1 ISEYDK
7 DGPFWAWNWLELG
20 EHSGTHFD
28 APHHWLSGKDFPDGY
43 TDTLDVQRLVAAVNV
58 IDCSREAAEDPDFL
72 LTAEGVKAWE
82 RQHGPIN
89 PGEWVVMR
97 TDWDRHS
104 QDVERFLNP
113 DPDPHEDGFHTPGP
127 STDCIDYLLSR
138 GIVGWG
144 TQCIGTDA
152 GMAGKF
158 SPPYPAHN
166 YLHRDNCFGI
176 ASLCNLDQLPPK
188 GAMLI
193 VPPLKIK
200 QGTGSPMRVLA
211 LVPEG

>member
-1 ISEYDK
+1 
-7 DGPFWAWNWLELG
+7 
-20 EHSGTHFD
+20 
-28 APHHWLSGKDFPDGY
+28 
-43 TDTLDVQRLVAAVNV
+43 
-58 IDCSREAAEDPDFL
+58 
-72 LTAEGVKAWE
+72 
-82 RQHGPIN
+82 
-89 PGEWVVMR
+89 
-97 TDWDRHS
+97 
-104 QDVERFLNP
+104 
-113 DPDPHEDGFHTPGP
+113 
-127 STDCIDYLLSR
+127 
-138 GIVGWG
+138 
-144 TQCIGTDA
+144 TDA

-211 LVPEG
+211 LVPQG